1 MLYKSQMH
9 AYQKQMVA
17 QAKRTPHMGLFMEP
31 GLGKTVTALTII
43 RQTPNSGRT
52 LVIAPK
58 RVAESVWAQECQK
71 WDHLEDTRVIKLMG
85 TPKERL
91 SGLYTFDADLY
102 IINVDNVPWLIENWM
117 PGLFEN
123 LIVDES
129 SRFKDPSTKRFKALK
144 KVLKDFKRR
153 LILTGT
159 PTPQGVGDL
168 WAQVG
173 ILDMG
178 ARLGK
183 TLTAFRDEYMY
194 AAERNRH
201 TNVVYKWAVRPG
213 MERQIMDR
221 VSDICFSLRAEDYLT
236 LPALTN
242 LYHTITLSSEVM
254 AKYKQ
259 LRGEMVIDI
268 DGKEVTAVSA
278 AALANK
284 LLQFTSGTI
293 YSEEGDA
300 VSHSEKLEYLESL
313 VEENPHPTLVFYHY
327 KTALEKIKQAFPEAQ
342 VLSDDNLDMWRAGKI
357 KIMLA
362 HPQSGGIGLNLQCN
376 AGQLA
381 QVVWYDLPWS
391 SENYIQA
398 NARVYRQGQEKPVII
413 HHLLAKGTIDER
425 VIKVLEGKITGQDAV
440 MEELKMEV

>member
-1 MLYKSQMH
+1 MLSRTNLHQ
-9 AYQKQMVA
+9 YQNRLIHLA
-17 QAKRTPHMGLFMEP
+17 GRIPHMGLFMEP
-31 GLGKTVTALTII
+31 GLGKTVTALSII
-43 RQTPNSGRT
+43 KENSSGRT

-71 WDHLEDTRVIKLMG
+71 WEHLKDLRVIKIMG
-85 TPKERL
+85 SPRERL
-91 SGLYTFDADLY
+91 TALHQFNCDVF
-102 IINVDNVPWLIENWM
+102 IINVDNVPWLVDNWLS
-117 PGLFEN
+117 GLFEN

-129 SRFKDPSTKRFKALK
+129 SRFKDPSTKRFKAIK
-144 KVLKDFKRR
+144 KVLNEFKRR

-159 PTPQGVGDL
+159 PTPQGMGDL
-168 WAQVG
+168 WSQVG
-173 ILDMG
+173 ILDRG
-178 ARLGK
+178 ERLGK
-183 TLTAFRDEYMY
+183 TLTAFRDTYMF

-213 MERQIMDR
+213 MDCQIRDR

-236 LPALTN
+236 LPPLTN
-242 LYHTITLSSEVM
+242 LYHTCTISSEVM

-259 LRGEMVIDI
+259 LRKELVTEI
-268 DGKEVTAVSA
+268 DGKEVTAVTA

-284 LLQFTSGTI
+284 LLQFTSGTL
-293 YSEEGDA
+293 YTEEGEAQSSEEKI
-300 VSHSEKLEYLESL
+300 EFLESL
-313 VEENPHPTLVFYHY
+313 IEENPHPTLVFYHY
-327 KTALEKIKQAFPEAQ
+327 KTALKKLKKRFPEAQ
-342 VLSDDNLDMWRAGKI
+342 ELSDDNLDMWRAGKI

-376 AGQLA
+376 EGQIA

-413 HHLLAKGTIDER
+413 HHILLGGTIDEQ
-425 VIKVLEGKITGQDAV
+425 VVKVLEGKISAQEALMND
-440 MEELKMEV
+440 LKMEG